1 MAEPVLV
8 IACGALARE
17 IGELKRRRGWEHLHL
32 KCLDAMLHN
41 RPEKIPARLAAA
53 IREHK
58 AVYRRIFV
66 AYADCGTAGGI
77 DRVLAAEGVE
87 RLEGAHCYEFFAGS
101 ERFAA
106 LAEAEPGAFYLTDFL
121 ARHFDSFVIRPLGLD
136 RHPQLRETY
145 FGNYRKLV
153 YLSQTRNGE
162 LLAAAT
168 AAATRLALEFEHI
181 HCGYGALESRLA
193 TQFTPPDR
201 GSQIRLQIPVDHL
214 YDTFTPPSGG
224 SETHLRNRGC
234 HPHDTF
240 TPPSGGSRIR
250 KADLVGGNRHG

>member
-41 RPEKIPARLAAA
+41 HPDKIPARLAAA

-58 AVYRRIFV
+58 AAYGRIFV

-77 DRVLAAEGVE
+77 DRVLAEEGVE

-101 ERFAA
+101 ERFAG
-106 LAEAEPGAFYLTDFL
+106 LADAEPGTFYLTDFL
-121 ARHFDSFVIRPLGLD
+121 ARNFDNFVIRPLGLD
-136 RHPQLRETY
+136 RHPQLREAY

-153 YLSQTRNGE
+153 YLSQTRNEE

-168 AAATRLALEFEHI
+168 AAAARLALDFEHI
-181 HCGYGALESRLA
+181 HCGYGALETTLA
-193 TQFTPPDR
+193 AQFTPPDQVSQIR
-201 GSQIRLQIPVDHL
+201 LRTPEDHPNDTFTLPSGGSQIRK
-214 YDTFTPPSGG
+214 S
-224 SETHLRNRGC
+224 
-234 HPHDTF
+234 
-240 TPPSGGSRIR
+240 
-250 KADLVGGNRHG
+250 DLVGGNRHG